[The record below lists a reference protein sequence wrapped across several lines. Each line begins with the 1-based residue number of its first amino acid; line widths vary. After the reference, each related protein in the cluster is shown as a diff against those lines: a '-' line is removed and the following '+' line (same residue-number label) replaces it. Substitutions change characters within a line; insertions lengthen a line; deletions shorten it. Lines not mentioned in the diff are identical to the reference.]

1 MPDHSFPEINLFRG
15 FPSAVQTLIGV
26 EQTPSFS
33 SLAKSDQGAWNGAW
47 TNKVYEYSPEVS
59 SRLGVSI
66 FHADPLA
73 PLRQRDEQALEEI
86 FDDAQ
91 MEEVFVD
98 VCDRLKQ
105 LYPEPCWDEDPF
117 EFLQDYM

>member
-1 MPDHSFPEINLFRG
+1 MPDPISPKTNLFRKL
-15 FPSAVQTLIGV
+15 PSAVQTLVGGR
-26 EQTPSFS
+26 QTPSFS
-33 SLAKSDQGAWNGAW
+33 SAKSNQASWSATW
-47 TNKVYEYSPEVS
+47 TDKPYEYSPEVS
-59 SRLGVSI
+59 SRLEVSL

-86 FDDAQ
+86 FDDTQ

-105 LYPEPCWDEDPF
+105 LYPEPCWDEAPF
-117 EFLQDYM
+117 EFLQEYL